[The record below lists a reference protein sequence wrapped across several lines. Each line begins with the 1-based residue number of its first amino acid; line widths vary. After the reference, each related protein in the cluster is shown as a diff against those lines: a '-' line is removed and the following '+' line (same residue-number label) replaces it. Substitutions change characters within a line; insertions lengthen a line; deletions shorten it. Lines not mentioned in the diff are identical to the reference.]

1 LVGFMLEREI
11 YKKGKLLV
19 TRVSGKV
26 KSQELIDHVFW
37 LIDSHNIGEIQ
48 SHYAQLVY
56 AKDIESINLQEE
68 DIQRITEISTG
79 LGQGRGKF
87 RTAIIA
93 VEPPDLKLA
102 NFYKSLVKSSDL
114 EVEVCNNFEEAFA
127 WLGCENPDPEKYK

>member
-1 LVGFMLEREI
+1 MVEREI
-11 YKKGKLLV
+11 YNKGRLVV
-19 TRVSGKV
+19 TRISGKV

-48 SHYAQLVY
+48 SGYDQVVY
-56 AKDIESINLQEE
+56 VKDAESMNIQQQ

-93 VEPPDLKLA
+93 VHPDDLKLA
-102 NFYKSLVKSSDL
+102 NFYKSLLESSDL
-114 EVEVCNNFEEAFA
+114 DVEVCGDFEHAFA
-127 WLGCENPDPEKYK
+127 WLACENPDPEKYR